1 MMRDSSWSGP
11 SAAVATWIVF
21 QLRGMSAMAALSA
34 MARPESSSSESSTP
48 VGGAMEMPARRLV
61 GILGHEASVAVL
73 SSGRCSLA
81 GVGVPD
87 G

>member
-1 MMRDSSWSGP
+1 MMRDSSWSSP

-34 MARPESSSSESSTP
+34 MARPESSTP